1 MQTKT
6 ARTFRIEND
15 LLDAL
20 ESISVKHGDI
30 TGHLETALRG
40 YKPIKAIL
48 KGKPKQVITVPE
60 GVNTVAWVEWEAY
73 RRIDKKKTISPAAA
87 RKQFKLLQK
96 YNNEQQQQIVDNSI
110 QNDYQ
115 GLFDLK
121 GVDHENR
128 KQSST
133 RQLSA
138 VERVNLEAEY
148 RERDRQSREGHGQ
161 TMDTTI
167 RDIRAPTC
175 QPIRGVDPG
184 ELGVVIDGHYT
195 RSN

>member
-48 KGKPKQVITVPE
+48 KGKPKQIITVPE
-60 GVNTVAWVEWEAY
+60 GVNMEAWVEWEAY
-73 RRIDKKKTISPAAA
+73 RRVDKKKTITPTAA

-96 YNNEQQQQIVDNSI
+96 YNNEQQQQIIDNSI

-121 GVDHENR
+121 GGPNERNPR
-128 KQSST
+128 PPT

-138 VERVNLEAEY
+138 IDRVNQQAEL
-148 RERDRQSREGHGQ
+148 RERERQSREGHGQ
-161 TMDTTI
+161 VVGTPI
-167 RDIRAPTC
+167 RDIRESAC
-175 QPIRGVDPG
+175 QPVRGNDTG
-184 ELGVVIDGHYT
+184 ELGLVIDGHYT